1 MSFHWRCASAAPR
14 IVRVLFPLP
23 PLSRFR
29 FRDSPRL
36 LIGLRARARE
46 DSRGGLDRERPR
58 DAGSS
63 GAASRRPCRGRGLC
77 GVGVGH
83 GPLAGLWLRDASCGV
98 KSQARGVYEIG
109 LWKLVY
115 GLSKKQ
121 ADGAHETP
129 AVAENHQPEHS
140 QEKQGTQRREHG
152 SKPHTAGSHTIQ
164 SLFEH
169 APTATRTP
177 TQHTTA
183 PLLPSSPQWPPL
195 PRPSPRRPPPPSRRG

>member
-1 MSFHWRCASAAPR
+1 MLRAPR
-14 IVRVLFPLP
+14 E
-23 PLSRFR
+23 
-29 FRDSPRL
+29 
-36 LIGLRARARE
+36 E

-58 DAGSS
+58 DARSS
-63 GAASRRPCRGRGLC
+63 GAASRRPWGRGLC

-98 KSQARGVYEIG
+98 KSQAHSAQRLRNWFVEIG
-109 LWKLVY
+109 FIAP
-115 GLSKKQ
+115 SKNS
-121 ADGAHETP
+121 GPTTP

-140 QEKQGTQRREHG
+140 QEKQGTQRRED
-152 SKPHTAGSHTIQ
+152 TARSHTQ
-164 SLFEH
+164 LEATPYRASLSTRP
-169 APTATRTP
+169 PTRTGTP